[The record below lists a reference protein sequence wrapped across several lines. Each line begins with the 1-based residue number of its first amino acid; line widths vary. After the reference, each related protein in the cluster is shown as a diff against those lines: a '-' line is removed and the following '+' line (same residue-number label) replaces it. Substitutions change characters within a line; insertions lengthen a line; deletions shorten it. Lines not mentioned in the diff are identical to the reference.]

1 MWDIVYMTGTIKKY
15 NTRSIVADDISSIMK

>member
-1 MWDIVYMTGTIKKY
+1 MLDIVYMTSTIKKY